1 MHIKKGDMRYSKSFR
16 LTTWIISIIFILFI
30 LLPIIRILSLI
41 SPSSIFTQLLTPQN
55 INSVEITL
63 YAATISTIII
73 IFFGFPLAY
82 LLSRFSFPGKKIL
95 DAIVEIPIMIPHSVV
110 GIGLL
115 FVFAAS
121 EPGGILFNYF
131 GISFGY
137 NILAV
142 VMAYIFVSGTYAIK
156 TMEEAIKSLPP
167 RMEIVARTL
176 GASQLQVI
184 FRIVLPQTARSILT
198 GAILSWSRAVS
209 EVGAILI
216 VAPYIIPGY
225 ESIAGVEV
233 YNQFEVTGLEGAV
246 GISSLLII
254 ISLTIFI
261 ILKIIQGQERLF
273 YVPRLRT

>member
-16 LTTWIISIIFILFI
+16 LTIWIISIIFILFI

>member
-1 MHIKKGDMRYSKSFR
+1 MRYSKSFR
-16 LTTWIISIIFILFI
+16 LTIWIISIIFILFI

-167 RMEIVARTL
+167 RIEIVARTL